1 MAWLPSNV
9 DDNLRREGTTLS
21 AASSDPPDPVRPT
34 LDGADCSLGLPYPRT
49 RLAAPN
55 VRLRT
60 NIRVGLELAISMLDE
75 SSDAHTLADLE
86 GAAARWARQGL
97 AIDTV
102 QHALHEGVR
111 IGLGL
116 LEATRDAAG
125 LGDPIAGAAFLIDL
139 LDSLTTAV
147 SRAYIAE
154 THVMFGEGNPLD

>member
-1 MAWLPSNV
+1 M
-9 DDNLRREGTTLS
+9 S
-21 AASSDPPDPVRPT
+21 AASSDPPDPVRSN
-34 LDGADCSLGLPYPRT
+34 LGGADCSLGLPHPRT
-49 RLAAPN
+49 APGAPN

-75 SSDAHTLADLE
+75 ASDAHTLADLE

-102 QHALHEGVR
+102 HHALHEGVR

-116 LEATRDAAG
+116 LDATGDSAG
-125 LGDPIAGAAFLIDL
+125 LGDPIAGVTFVIDL

-147 SRAYIAE
+147 SRAYIEE